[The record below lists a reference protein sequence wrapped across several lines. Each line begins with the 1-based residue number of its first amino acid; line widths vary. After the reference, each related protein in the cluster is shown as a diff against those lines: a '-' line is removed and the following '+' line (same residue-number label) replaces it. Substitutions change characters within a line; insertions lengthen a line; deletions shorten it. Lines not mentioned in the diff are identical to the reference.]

1 MTWII
6 LLNNKTI
13 TSTTIPKTLG
23 RDPRSRA

>member
-13 TSTTIPKTLG
+13 TSATIANTLG
-23 RDPRSRA
+23 RDPRPRA

>member
-6 LLNNKTI
+6 LLNYRTI

-23 RDPRSRA
+23 RDPRPRA